1 MAKLIFEHL
10 NEEVEIADGS
20 EIKDVCEEKGLC
32 FACSEG
38 VCGSCTVEVI
48 EGMENLTE
56 FTQEEE
62 DFFGDKEEERLACMC
77 KIKSGTVK
85 IKF

>member
-10 NEEVEIADGS
+10 NEEVELSAGS
-20 EIKDVCEEKGLC
+20 SIKEACEQRGLP

-38 VCGSCTVEVI
+38 VCGTCVI
-48 EGMENLTE
+48 EILSGMENLSKY
-56 FTQEEE
+56 TQEEE
-62 DFFGDKEEERLACMC
+62 DFFGELENERLACMC
-77 KIKSGTVK
+77 KINDGTVK